1 MAPFFQQIKR
11 FINKKSAN
19 KDMKQDSGTVVTTST
34 STTHSS
40 ASLASS
46 SSATMDRDHK
56 ASKQASS
63 QSHTPNTNVPS
74 SSQHQQQ
81 HQPQQEEQPAQN
93 ILSEPNQNNNNH
105 HNNHHHNN
113 NTAAF
118 GINSNTEAASRMI
131 DEENRQRNKLPVYPG
146 LERFQLIE
154 KMGDGAFSNV
164 FKAKDTK
171 HDRVVAIKVVR
182 KYDQSA
188 AQNRHLH
195 RDMKKKPR
203 VTERANILKEVQIMR
218 QLKHPG
224 IIELYEFSESEEFY
238 FLVIELA
245 SGGELFHRI
254 VKLTYFS
261 EDLTR
266 HIIVQV
272 ALAIRYLHEEKGV
285 IHRDIKPENI
295 LFEPIPII
303 PSPPGARPDDEKE
316 DEGVF
321 LPGVGGGGIGRVK
334 IADFGLSKVVW
345 NEQTMTPCGTVGY
358 TAPEIVKDQRYS
370 KSVDMWAIGCVLYTL
385 LCGFPPFFDE
395 SIQALTEKVARG
407 QYTFLEPW
415 WNDISDS
422 VKDLI
427 THLLCVDPNQRYT
440 IDQFLGHPW
449 IKAGQPATNDVP
461 EVNMASPPAFA
472 ENKLLSNVYAMT
484 PGYGPQT
491 PQTPYKRRAENPL
504 SPGIGLRE
512 VFDVSNAVHRMEE
525 ESNRRR
531 ARQHGGLQPG
541 EALNTSTRQRQAFL
555 EQLHE
560 EDEEEES
567 THSDDGSGSG
577 MSDDEIATGVHDVR
591 IRANSENYHQ
601 AHEKSK
607 QIMAQRQEEYQRAQE
622 EMAAEK
628 QQKYLRETQMAGHP
642 VIIPASTS
650 HPPNQR
656 VNFNNSMASTV
667 TVHSS
672 NTISSSTSAS
682 TMASTSTTSTT
693 RRRRAGFELNIG
705 QATLLNRRAKNHPP
719 LHLDL
724 TTPAVAV

>member
-11 FINKKSAN
+11 FINKKSTN
-19 KDMKQDSGTVVTTST
+19 KDMKQDSGT
-34 STTHSS
+34 
-40 ASLASS
+40 
-46 SSATMDRDHK
+46 
-56 ASKQASS
+56 
-63 QSHTPNTNVPS
+63 
-74 SSQHQQQ
+74 
-81 HQPQQEEQPAQN
+81 PQQKEHK
-93 ILSEPNQNNNNH
+93 EPT
-105 HNNHHHNN
+105 HNN
-113 NTAAF
+113 NTNAAF
-118 GINSNTEAASRMI
+118 GVNSNTEAASRMI

-171 HDRVVAIKVVR
+171 SERVVAIKVVR
-182 KYDQSA
+182 KYDQS

-245 SGGELFHRI
+245 PGGELFHRI
-254 VKLTYFS
+254 VKLTYLS

-272 ALAIRYLHEEKGV
+272 AHAVRYLHEEKGV

-303 PSPPGARPDDEKE
+303 PSPPGARPDDDKE

-345 NEQTMTPCGTVGY
+345 NEHTMTPCGTVGY

-440 IDQFLGHPW
+440 IDQFLAHPW
-449 IKAGQPATNDVP
+449 IKAGLPAPSDAP

-531 ARQHGGLQPG
+531 ARQQGGLQPSD
-541 EALNTSTRQRQAFL
+541 ALNTSTRQRQAFM

-560 EDEEEES
+560 EDEEEEAA
-567 THSDDGSGSG
+567 HSDDGSGSG
-577 MSDDEIATGVHDVR
+577 ISDDEIASGVHNVR
-591 IRANSENYHQ
+591 IRTNSENYRQ

-607 QIMAQRQEEYQRAQE
+607 LIMAQRQEEYQRAQE

-650 HPPNQR
+650 IHPPNQR
-656 VNFNNSMASTV
+656 VTYANNSMVSTA
-667 TVHSS
+667 TTRSS
-672 NTISSSTSAS
+672 NTISSSNSAS
-682 TMASTSTTSTT
+682 TMTSTSTTSTT

-719 LHLDL
+719 LLLDL
-724 TTPAVAV
+724 TSPALAV